1 LSEPSSSNDGS
12 GAGGAAGAR
21 LLLVLLTFAWGL
33 AWPATRIALDEVS
46 PWTVRLSTMA
56 LGAIS
61 MFAIA
66 IIQGRSLRI
75 RRPVNWV
82 HVTII
87 GFFNMAAFGL
97 FSAFAQTEAMTTR
110 VIIIAYTM
118 PIWASLM
125 AWLFLGER
133 FTPRRTIA
141 LILCAAGLSILVY
154 PLVGNAV
161 PISLLF
167 ALGCAL
173 SWAAGT
179 IYLKWSRLQGDSIV
193 IVAWQILLSLIVVGA
208 GVLIFEDAPIPW
220 SLGMPTIL
228 ALIYGGFVGIGIANI
243 LWFQIVGRLPA
254 MTASLGVLSV
264 PFVGILSSMVL
275 LGDRPTITD
284 MIGFVLV
291 LAASACVLLQP
302 NERPRDGVRV

>member
-1 LSEPSSSNDGS
+1 
-12 GAGGAAGAR
+12 
-21 LLLVLLTFAWGL
+21 
-33 AWPATRIALDEVS
+33 
-46 PWTVRLSTMA
+46 
-56 LGAIS
+56 
-61 MFAIA
+61 
-66 IIQGRSLRI
+66 
-75 RRPVNWV
+75 
-82 HVTII
+82 
-87 GFFNMAAFGL
+87 
-97 FSAFAQTEAMTTR
+97 
-110 VIIIAYTM
+110 
-118 PIWASLM
+118 M

-161 PISLLF
+161 PISLLL

>member
-1 LSEPSSSNDGS
+1 MSEPPSSNDGS
-12 GAGGAAGAR
+12 GTAGAR
-21 LLLVLLTFAWGL
+21 LLLVLLTFSWGL

-56 LGAIS
+56 LGGIS
-61 MFAIA
+61 MFAVA
-66 IIQGRSLRI
+66 IIQGRDLHI
-75 RRPVNWV
+75 RRTADWA
-82 HVTII
+82 HVTIV

-133 FTPRRTIA
+133 FTPRRLLA
-141 LILCAAGLSILVY
+141 LALCAAGLSILVY
-154 PLVGNAV
+154 PLIGTAD
-161 PISLLF
+161 PTSLLL

-173 SWAAGT
+173 SWASGT
-179 IYLKWSRLQGDSIV
+179 IYLKWSRLQGDPIV
-193 IVAWQILLSLIVVGA
+193 IVAWQTPLSLIIVGA
-208 GVLIFEDAPIPW
+208 GVLLFEDPPLPW
-220 SLGMPTIL
+220 TFSTITIL
-228 ALIYGGFVGIGIANI
+228 ALIYGGVVGIGIANI
-243 LWFQIVGRLPA
+243 LWFQIVGRLSA

-264 PFVGILSSMVL
+264 PFVGILSSMIL
-275 LGDRPTITD
+275 LGDRPRLTD

-302 NERPRDGVRV
+302 NDGPGNGVRA